1 MNNQANYESVVQTLY
16 DASNDNGL
24 VPTLHTAFKGAF
36 TVEIPL
42 TSKTCVASVDELEL
56 SARSQ
61 NCLKRAGIMT
71 IGSLVAIISSEELLT
86 LRNLGRKSYNEIK
99 TKLLAFGYSALT
111 ESGKKNFWRN
121 ILKDNCSA
129 YKMRSEN
136 DFHST

>member
-1 MNNQANYESVVQTLY
+1 MNHQVNYESIVQTLY

-24 VPTLHTAFKGAF
+24 IPTLYTTFKGAF

-42 TSKTCVASVDELEL
+42 TSQTCAASVDELEL

-71 IGSLVAIISSEELLT
+71 IESLVAIISSEELLT

-99 TKLLAFGYSALT
+99 TKLLVFGYSALT
-111 ESGKKNFWRN
+111 ERGKKNFWRN

-136 DFHST
+136 DLHSM